1 MTLGE
6 QCRGNRQFHA
16 QPPRGH
22 DRGFSGNDAQKDR
35 TLCLSEASHH
45 GARLCRG
52 ALANRVFPGTAV
64 QEDWVQVLH
73 ALLSV
78 GRLHK
83 ER

>member
-1 MTLGE
+1 
-6 QCRGNRQFHA
+6 
-16 QPPRGH
+16 
-22 DRGFSGNDAQKDR
+22 
-35 TLCLSEASHH
+35 
-45 GARLCRG
+45 LCRG